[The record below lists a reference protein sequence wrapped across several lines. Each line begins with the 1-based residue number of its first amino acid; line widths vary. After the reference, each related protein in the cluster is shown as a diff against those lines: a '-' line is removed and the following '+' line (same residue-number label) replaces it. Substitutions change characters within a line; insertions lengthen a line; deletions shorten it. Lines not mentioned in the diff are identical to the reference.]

1 MPEQRG
7 TEMKIA
13 QINMLHKGST
23 GNIMLSIAD
32 TARSRGH
39 QVWTFSPRYYS
50 RWKKEEFPE
59 LPGHIYFGSSFE
71 NMLHLR
77 LSQLTG
83 LHGFFSWVGTRQLI
97 KELKR
102 IQPDV
107 VHLHNLH
114 NWTINL
120 PMLFRYIKKSR
131 TKTIWTLHDCWAMT
145 AQCPYFDIV
154 KCEKW
159 KTGCHHCPQ
168 VHPCALLDNT
178 KTMWKKKRKW
188 FTGIENLTIVTPS
201 HWLAG
206 LVKQSFL
213 QEHPVKVIHNGIDLN
228 VFYPQDGR
236 IRNEWLKKNPDMR
249 YALLGV
255 AFYWDKRKGLDV
267 FIELAKRLPKEYQII
282 LVGTNEGTNRVLPEN
297 VISIHRTNSQHELA
311 ETYSAAYLFVI
322 PTREDNFPTVNMEA
336 LACGTPVL
344 SFQTG
349 GSPEVANDTCGS
361 VVPCEDVDALQAEI
375 VRICTTQPYGQQA
388 CRLRAKAFKM
398 QDKFAEYMDL
408 YEEKAEK

>member
-1 MPEQRG
+1 
-7 TEMKIA
+7 MKIA
-13 QINMLHKGST
+13 QINMMHKGST

-59 LPGHIYFGSSFE
+59 LPGHTYFGSSLE
-71 NMLHLR
+71 NMVHLR

-83 LHGFFSWVGTRQLI
+83 FPGYFSWIGTRQLI

-114 NWTINL
+114 NCTINL

-131 TKTIWTLHDCWAMT
+131 TKTIWTLHDCWALT
-145 AQCPYFDIV
+145 AQCPYFDMV
-154 KCEKW
+154 NCEKW

-168 VHPCALLDNT
+168 AQAHTRVLLDNS
-178 KTMWKKKRKW
+178 KTMWKKKKKW
-188 FTGIENLTIVTPS
+188 FTGIEDLTIVTPS

-206 LVKQSFL
+206 LVNQSFL
-213 QEHPVKVIHNGIDLN
+213 RDNPVKVIHNGIDLD
-228 VFYPQDGR
+228 VFYPQEDN
-236 IRNEWLKKNPDMR
+236 IRAQWLKKNPDMR

-267 FIELAKRLPKEYQII
+267 FVELSKRLPKEYQII
-282 LVGTNEGTNRVLPEN
+282 LVGTNEGTDQLLPEN
-297 VISIHRTNSQHELA
+297 VISIHRTSSQQELA
-311 ETYSAAYLFVI
+311 EIYSAADLFVN
-322 PTREDNFPTVNMEA
+322 PTREETFGLVNAEA

-344 SFQTG
+344 TFQTG

-361 VVPCEDVDALQAEI
+361 MVQKEDVDSLQAEI
-375 VRICTTQPYGQQA
+375 VRICTTKPYGEDA
-388 CRLRAKAFKM
+388 CLLRAREFDM
-398 QDKFAEYMDL
+398 QDKFAEYTAL
-408 YEEKAEK
+408 YEEKAGY